1 VKKDTTKSKEEIRSS
16 LLFLILCH
24 WHTALLNKYLQS
36 ICYMPSQRERDGEGA
51 NKNQANYLPSMSLL
65 SGMKDRKRDREKV
78 LQ

>member
-1 VKKDTTKSKEEIRSS
+1 
-16 LLFLILCH
+16 
-24 WHTALLNKYLQS
+24 
-36 ICYMPSQRERDGEGA
+36 MPSQRERDGEGA